1 MVSDKHEQHAWGVT
15 PQQRKQCQFAY
26 QTNAPEWHAFANHAE
41 ARLLECLPEVLT
53 LDDALIPQ
61 LHHMANQS
69 LHEFFPHTRP
79 NQKSHDSTFNNIVLN
94 KWQHRRALMRL
105 TTQTMPNMFQAWM
118 HLARFAR
125 LNRQSKQHAK
135 TVRQQRF
142 DEVIHSASQ
151 AAQRHDSKTLFAII
165 NKFSPK
171 IPMRKMQLRNPQ
183 GHIASP
189 IEEAAL
195 LKKHVM
201 DTWRGPC
208 TFPTAPHHS
217 SGMPFTMED
226 LEKELSQMPVSKAVA
241 RPCAP
246 APVWRMLAP
255 KLAPPLHALL
265 THWWDRPEPFIPSWF
280 RDAWMLLIPKPN
292 KSPTTP
298 GALRP
303 LALQEP
309 ISKCIVGLLTKSA
322 LREAF
327 PVFCQMPLWAYLPGR
342 STQEAL
348 LRVSRHCHLARTL
361 TASSKSTP
369 FTRQQ
374 GITRCRLAGG
384 LQLFLDIEKAFD
396 GVCREKLFSRL
407 GEAGINPQT
416 VLLLSHWHQNTHYH
430 INCNGEDTPVSGGCG
445 VRQGCRAA
453 PLLWTGYMWLFLLE
467 LTKETSPRWVTSCL
481 NVYADDYQM
490 GDVFHSLDE
499 LQQLMNNITKT
510 MQLLKRFGLLINPNK
525 CTALLT
531 MSGSISRRTRTQL
544 TAWREGKEWLQFSG
558 NDQDAV
564 WIPIASKATYLGA
577 VMSYAK
583 FEDQTVK
590 HRVQLSR
597 IAFTRLRKW
606 LTGKRGL
613 RKQQRLSLFTTC
625 VYPIMTYGIF
635 PIGLTTFGLKHIQ
648 QHMYCMLRQILC
660 NHAYI
665 TGQSHQQA
673 LALNHVDPPLAWLLT
688 SIDSLQRS
696 LHQRLASAYH
706 NDIICLLDWRH
717 LETLRSQID
726 WQLHTGPEQLVQP
739 GELDVP
745 TTVHTC
751 LQCQYAT
758 TDIAQFRKHCTT
770 MHAQPMARSQPAD
783 HKQYMHQG
791 LPQCKFCQQTFH
803 RRTFHM
809 HIQRGCQVL
818 IAGPSSCWLD
828 PAPPL
833 DADPARPPEMF
844 SAKQDAPVRGTTVLT
859 DSDLR
864 DILNQEW
871 GRRILTIVGN
881 RTWHHMRKE
890 TAASTYLANR
900 CCLCD
905 QFLGR
910 TQDLNRHYKLHH
922 PEFWPHIQAKG
933 AQLTNLYGEETP
945 CAFCGALF
953 KACHQCPVWV
963 QMAMMLIYGGGIQSD
978 GTHESPAQRCEI
990 CMEQFQT
997 SEALHAHLVTEHRL
1011 PSLSFNAARD
1021 TLDGEPVCA
1030 HCLTMYDNA
1039 ESLRSHISQG
1049 RCLSF
1054 NPELPTEVLEV
1065 RQQWIDALGKL
1076 ADTLRDPHVRMQLT
1090 LQCQNCRCRYSRA
1103 SDLSGHLQ
1111 ASHDKIWSKAQ
1122 GLTGIL
1128 VELLYNETGCIC
1140 NPNIGN
1146 YRAHHV
1152 CVPLRQLAILFTRL
1166 PDPLL
1171 YPHVPTETELAQMFS
1186 KKLDREH
1193 RFLLERAMTGD
1204 RIEAL
1209 WKDPPIV
1216 DILRH
1221 HCVLCAAEL
1230 NPADLVI
1237 HMHEVHHCGQPIV
1250 RLLMQQLMSRYML
1263 LQANDFQCYACDQV
1277 FNLPEDEAKPS
1288 SCDRQLP
1295 VQAHFRAQC
1304 PNLLQT
1310 AIILSKAAHGRHGRR
1325 GHERVHGDE
1334 RTDLDGVPTHG
1345 TIYGQD
1351 SQAGTERCTTQKA
1364 KKRRTGPTDPQ
1375 QAHGQQ
1381 RKSGPRNVSA
1391 GKTGAQAGQ
1400 GHAADEE
1407 RGHLH
1412 LLFRQQRARQLPQ
1425 SAHADDRDMGQGT
1438 PDPTTR
1444 SAEDAD
1450 APLAPQA
1457 DASGFQHSADQVG
1470 PASHSTGGIG
1480 PEDPGLADTGPAAG
1494 WNMPLLGMGHTGK
1507 ATEGE
1512 SEETTH
1518 AETPPPDLHRH
1529 AGGSERR
1536 PPGDAI
1542 PCLTDDQ
1549 QSRRDAS

>member
-1 MVSDKHEQHAWGVT
+1 
-15 PQQRKQCQFAY
+15 
-26 QTNAPEWHAFANHAE
+26 
-41 ARLLECLPEVLT
+41 
-53 LDDALIPQ
+53 
-61 LHHMANQS
+61 
-69 LHEFFPHTRP
+69 
-79 NQKSHDSTFNNIVLN
+79 
-94 KWQHRRALMRL
+94 
-105 TTQTMPNMFQAWM
+105 
-118 HLARFAR
+118 
-125 LNRQSKQHAK
+125 
-135 TVRQQRF
+135 
-142 DEVIHSASQ
+142 
-151 AAQRHDSKTLFAII
+151 
-165 NKFSPK
+165 
-171 IPMRKMQLRNPQ
+171 
-183 GHIASP
+183 
-189 IEEAAL
+189 
-195 LKKHVM
+195 
-201 DTWRGPC
+201 
-208 TFPTAPHHS
+208 
-217 SGMPFTMED
+217 
-226 LEKELSQMPVSKAVA
+226 
-241 RPCAP
+241 
-246 APVWRMLAP
+246 
-255 KLAPPLHALL
+255 
-265 THWWDRPEPFIPSWF
+265 
-280 RDAWMLLIPKPN
+280 
-292 KSPTTP
+292 
-298 GALRP
+298 
-303 LALQEP
+303 
-309 ISKCIVGLLTKSA
+309 
-322 LREAF
+322 
-327 PVFCQMPLWAYLPGR
+327 
-342 STQEAL
+342 
-348 LRVSRHCHLARTL
+348 
-361 TASSKSTP
+361 
-369 FTRQQ
+369 
-374 GITRCRLAGG
+374 
-384 LQLFLDIEKAFD
+384 
-396 GVCREKLFSRL
+396 
-407 GEAGINPQT
+407 
-416 VLLLSHWHQNTHYH
+416 
-430 INCNGEDTPVSGGCG
+430 
-445 VRQGCRAA
+445 
-453 PLLWTGYMWLFLLE
+453 
-467 LTKETSPRWVTSCL
+467 
-481 NVYADDYQM
+481 
-490 GDVFHSLDE
+490 
-499 LQQLMNNITKT
+499 
-510 MQLLKRFGLLINPNK
+510 
-525 CTALLT
+525 
-531 MSGSISRRTRTQL
+531 
-544 TAWREGKEWLQFSG
+544 
-558 NDQDAV
+558 
-564 WIPIASKATYLGA
+564 
-577 VMSYAK
+577 
-583 FEDQTVK
+583 
-590 HRVQLSR
+590 
-597 IAFTRLRKW
+597 
-606 LTGKRGL
+606 
-613 RKQQRLSLFTTC
+613 
-625 VYPIMTYGIF
+625 
-635 PIGLTTFGLKHIQ
+635 
-648 QHMYCMLRQILC
+648 
-660 NHAYI
+660 
-665 TGQSHQQA
+665 
-673 LALNHVDPPLAWLLT
+673 
-688 SIDSLQRS
+688 
-696 LHQRLASAYH
+696 
-706 NDIICLLDWRH
+706 
-717 LETLRSQID
+717 
-726 WQLHTGPEQLVQP
+726 
-739 GELDVP
+739 
-745 TTVHTC
+745 
-751 LQCQYAT
+751 
-758 TDIAQFRKHCTT
+758 
-770 MHAQPMARSQPAD
+770 
-783 HKQYMHQG
+783 
-791 LPQCKFCQQTFH
+791 
-803 RRTFHM
+803 
-809 HIQRGCQVL
+809 
-818 IAGPSSCWLD
+818 
-828 PAPPL
+828 
-833 DADPARPPEMF
+833 
-844 SAKQDAPVRGTTVLT
+844 
-859 DSDLR
+859 
-864 DILNQEW
+864 
-871 GRRILTIVGN
+871 
-881 RTWHHMRKE
+881 
-890 TAASTYLANR
+890 
-900 CCLCD
+900 
-905 QFLGR
+905 
-910 TQDLNRHYKLHH
+910 
-922 PEFWPHIQAKG
+922 
-933 AQLTNLYGEETP
+933 
-945 CAFCGALF
+945 
-953 KACHQCPVWV
+953 
-963 QMAMMLIYGGGIQSD
+963 
-978 GTHESPAQRCEI
+978 
-990 CMEQFQT
+990 MEQFQT

-1146 YRAHHV
+1146 YRTHHV

-1171 YPHVPTETELAQMFS
+1171 YPHGPTETELAQMFS

-1193 RFLLERAMTGD
+1193 RFLLERAITGD

-1542 PCLTDDQ
+1542 SMPY
-1549 QSRRDAS
+1549 R